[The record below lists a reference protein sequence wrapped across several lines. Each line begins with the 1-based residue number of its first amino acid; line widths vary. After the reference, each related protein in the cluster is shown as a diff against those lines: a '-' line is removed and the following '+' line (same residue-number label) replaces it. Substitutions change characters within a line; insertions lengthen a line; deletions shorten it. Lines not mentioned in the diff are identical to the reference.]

1 MNGTIFSEAIGAI
14 DSKYIDKALNY
25 RPKRKVHIL
34 PFAAS
39 LTILLLLCGF
49 AYTAHVYWGVG
60 PAEWTD
66 ISELTQPFGTVAGEQ
81 LANQKKDSRIFYE
94 KSSLISNY
102 TNVYADCS
110 VCVTTEEN
118 VIPPL
123 YFSPNYMVIFTQGD
137 EKGWALETGD
147 ELTLHISLH
156 QAQSLELE
164 TGYIVNGEYHLLSL
178 AKGND
183 FNETLTAAD
192 AGKYFICVTNRSSTN
207 AVIRAGEILSN
218 RPVRCL
224 E

>member
-1 MNGTIFSEAIGAI
+1 MNGKTFSEAMGAI
-14 DSKYIDKALNY
+14 DSKYIDKALYY
-25 RPKRKVHIL
+25 RQKRKVHIL

-39 LTILLLLCGF
+39 LTIILFVCGF

-60 PAEWTD
+60 PAEQTD
-66 ISELTQPFGTVAGEQ
+66 ISKLTQPFGTVAGEQ
-81 LANQKKDSRIFYE
+81 QANEEKDSGIFYE

-102 TNVYADCS
+102 TNVYADRF
-110 VCVTTEEN
+110 VCVTTGEN
-118 VIPPL
+118 VIPSL

-137 EKGWALETGD
+137 EKGWALEAGE

-192 AGKYFICVTNRSSTN
+192 AGEYFICVTNRSSTN
-207 AVIRAGEILSN
+207 AVIRAGEILWN
-218 RPVRCL
+218 KLVRSL